1 MEVKLSRLDSGVIG
15 VFEKKKEDSSWPQR
29 DSRLVQP
36 ASQHFGSWHIKI
48 ASSFLGF

>member
-15 VFEKKKEDSSWPQR
+15 VIEEMKKDSSWPQR
-29 DSRLVQP
+29 DSRLDQP
-36 ASQHFGSWHIKI
+36 ASQNLGSWHIKI